1 VLFSTKPDS
10 NRPNTW
16 FLQKIKAFASR
27 QFYIEIWYTTKYQIL
42 EINEKDKESVDMKT
56 RTYGIVKKIN
66 INMNKKDNN
75 LKLTLI

>member
-1 VLFSTKPDS
+1 MLFSTKPDS

>member
-1 VLFSTKPDS
+1 MLFSTKPDS

-42 EINEKDKESVDMKT
+42 EINEKGKESVDIKT
-56 RTYGIVKKIN
+56 RKYEIVKKIN
-66 INMNKKDNN
+66 ININKNDNN
-75 LKLTLI
+75 LRISLI